1 MKPEELKR
9 LNDQVAGANKTQQ
22 QLSDLSGV
30 DVSSLSRMLTK
41 EAYDPGWSKVRD
53 LVLAL
58 GWSLDALAGII
69 PAPKAQDAPS
79 LVEMYERIIS
89 NKNKWIRR
97 LSIACVVFFIVLI
110 AIVLYFIWDATHPQA
125 GIIQY

>member
-9 LNDQVAGANKTQQ
+9 LNDQVASANKTQQ

-69 PAPKAQDAPS
+69 PAPKAQEAPS
-79 LVEMYERIIS
+79 LVEMYDRIIS
-89 NKNKWIRR
+89 HKNKWIRR
-97 LSIACVVFFIVLI
+97 LAIACAVFCVVLI
-110 AIVLYFIWDATHPQA
+110 AIVCYFVWDATHPYA
-125 GIIQY
+125 GVIQY

>member
-1 MKPEELKR
+1 MKPEEIKR
-9 LNDQVAGANKTQQ
+9 LNDQVASANKTQQ

-41 EAYDPGWSKVRD
+41 DAYDPGWSKVRD
-53 LVLAL
+53 LVIAL

-69 PAPKAQDAPS
+69 PAQKTQENTPS
-79 LVEMYERIIS
+79 VEMYERVIAE
-89 NKNKWIRR
+89 KNRWIRR
-97 LSIACVVFFIVLI
+97 LAIACAVFVVVLI

>member
-1 MKPEELKR
+1 MKPEEIKR
-9 LNDQVAGANKTQQ
+9 LSDHVAGANKTQQ

-89 NKNKWIRR
+89 HKNKWIRR
-97 LSIACVVFFIVLI
+97 LSIACAVFCVVLI
-110 AIVLYFIWDATHPQA
+110 AIVCYFVWDATHPYA
-125 GIIQY
+125 GVIQY

>member
-1 MKPEELKR
+1 MKPEEIKR
-9 LNDQVAGANKTQQ
+9 LNDQVASTNKTQQ

-41 EAYDPGWSKVRD
+41 EASDPGWSNVRD
-53 LVLAL
+53 LVIAM

>member
-9 LNDQVAGANKTQQ
+9 LNDQVASANKTQQ

-69 PAPKAQDAPS
+69 LTPKDQDAPS
-79 LVEMYERIIS
+79 LVEMYERIILH
-89 NKNKWIRR
+89 KNKWIRR
-97 LSIACVVFFIVLI
+97 LSIACAVFCVVLI
-110 AIVLYFIWDATHPQA
+110 VIVCYFIWDATHPHA

>member
-9 LNDQVAGANKTQQ
+9 LNDQVASTNKTQQ

-41 EAYDPGWSKVRD
+41 ESYDPGWSKVRD
-53 LVLAL
+53 LVIAL

-69 PAPKAQDAPS
+69 PAQKTQENTPS
-79 LVEMYERIIS
+79 VEMYERIIAE
-89 NKNKWIRR
+89 KNRWIRV
-97 LSIACVVFFIVLI
+97 LTIACAVFCVVLI
-110 AIVLYFIWDATHPQA
+110 VIVWYFIWDATHPHA

>member
-41 EAYDPGWSKVRD
+41 ESYDPGWSKVRD
-53 LVLAL
+53 LVVAL

-69 PAPKAQDAPS
+69 PAPKAQEAPY

-89 NKNKWIRR
+89 HKNKWIRR
-97 LSIACVVFFIVLI
+97 LSIACAVFGVVLI
-110 AIVLYFIWDATHPQA
+110 VIVCYFIWDATHPYA

>member
-1 MKPEELKR
+1 MKPEEIKR
-9 LNDQVAGANKTQQ
+9 LSDHVASTNKTQQ

-53 LVLAL
+53 LVIAM

>member
-1 MKPEELKR
+1 MNPEEIKR
-9 LNDQVAGANKTQQ
+9 LNDHVASTNKTQQ

-41 EAYDPGWSKVRD
+41 ESYDPGWSKVRD
-53 LVLAL
+53 LVVAM

-69 PAPKAQDAPS
+69 PVPKAQEAPS

-89 NKNKWIRR
+89 HKNKWIRR
-97 LSIACVVFFIVLI
+97 LSIACAVFCVVLI
-110 AIVLYFIWDATHPQA
+110 VIVCYFIWDATHPHA

>member
-1 MKPEELKR
+1 MKPEEIKR
-9 LNDQVAGANKTQQ
+9 LNDQVASANKTQQ

-69 PAPKAQDAPS
+69 PAQKTQENTPS
-79 LVEMYERIIS
+79 VEMYERIIAE
-89 NKNKWIRR
+89 KNRWIRV
-97 LSIACVVFFIVLI
+97 LTIACAVFCVVLI
-110 AIVLYFIWDATHPQA
+110 VIVWYFIWDATNPHA
-125 GIIQY
+125 GIIKY

>member
-1 MKPEELKR
+1 MKPEEIKR
-9 LNDQVAGANKTQQ
+9 LSDHVASTNKTQQ

-41 EAYDPGWSKVRD
+41 ESYDPGYSKVRD
-53 LVLAL
+53 IVIAM
-58 GWSLDALAGII
+58 GWSLDELAGIVC
-69 PAPKAQDAPS
+69 PSKAQDPLS
-79 LVEMYERIIS
+79 LIEMYERIIS
-89 NKNKWIRR
+89 HKNKWIRR
-97 LSIACVVFFIVLI
+97 LAIACAVFVVVLI